1 MKKLLATLAIAGL
14 AGGFAAGTAT
24 ADEQEV
30 PGAGTVHYGQDNG
43 GYVVAEGDGANTPDG
58 YIGVEG
64 NNGVVAAC
72 NAEGESYSAGNGDPF
87 DPAALADGSGDTS
100 CLG

>member
-14 AGGFAAGTAT
+14 AGGFAAGIAT
-24 ADEQEV
+24 AEEV
-30 PGAGTVHYGQDNG
+30 DTGVGTIHYGQDNG
-43 GYVVAEGDGANTPDG
+43 GYLVAEGDGANTPDG

-64 NNGVVAAC
+64 DGPVAAC
-72 NAEGESYSAGNGDPF
+72 NGADESYSAGSGDPF
-87 DPAALADGSGDTS
+87 DPVALADGSGDTS